1 MKRGSSPRKF
11 WLEQTFDLEE
21 ARVLAAA
28 DVIVVSNDEEEV
40 ELVEVELVDPW
51 GTNKSRYT

>member
-28 DVIVVSNDEEEV
+28 DAIVVSNDEEEV
-40 ELVEVELVDPW
+40 ELVDPW
-51 GTNKSRYT
+51 GTNKSGYT